1 MKTLFNYPVPIYII
15 ATIACTC
22 IMVIID
28 YVLGAEAEHL
38 NAWVI
43 INRLFGRETGI
54 GDSLAIRQLGIVG
67 ATAVMLMMN
76 TIFGLVLIQMIKLF
90 IRVVHS

>member
-15 ATIACTC
+15 ATIACIC

-43 INRLFGRETGI
+43 VNRLFGRETG
-54 GDSLAIRQLGIVG
+54 
-67 ATAVMLMMN
+67 LMMN